1 MKILVANLGSTS
13 FKYSLY
19 DMDDERLLANGRVE
33 RIGDEFSPCQIV
45 IGDFKKEE
53 NVSAPDHGVAVRECL
68 RQLTDPETGCIASA
82 DEIAQWRNS
91 TTFFRRTILRTFA
104 Q

>member
-19 DMDDERLLANGRVE
+19 DMDDERLMARGRVE
-33 RIGDEFSPCQIV
+33 RIGEASSPCQIV

-68 RQLTDPETGCIASA
+68 RQLTDPEPG
-82 DEIAQWRNS
+82 
-91 TTFFRRTILRTFA
+91 
-104 Q
+104 

>member
-53 NVSAPDHGVAVRECL
+53 NV
-68 RQLTDPETGCIASA
+68 
-82 DEIAQWRNS
+82 
-91 TTFFRRTILRTFA
+91 
-104 Q
+104 